1 MCIALNKIMRTNIEL
16 DDELVEQA
24 FALTG
29 IRTKKEL
36 INFALAEL
44 VKSRSPKNLLDLAGE
59 IEFAEGFDTDM
70 VRINRYVID

>member
-16 DDELVEQA
+16 DDELVKQA
-24 FALTG
+24 FALTR

-44 VKSRSPKNLLDLAGE
+44 VKSRSPKNLLDLAGK
-59 IEFAEGFDTDM
+59 IEFSEGFDTDT
-70 VRINRYVID
+70 VRTNRYVID

>member
-1 MCIALNKIMRTNIEL
+1 MRTNIEL

-59 IEFAEGFDTDM
+59 IEFREGFDTDA
-70 VRINRYVID
+70 VRTNRYVID

>member
-36 INFALAEL
+36 VNFALAEL
-44 VKSRSPKNLLDLAGE
+44 VKSRSPKNLLDLAGK
-59 IEFAEGFDTDM
+59 IEFSEGFNTDV
-70 VRINRYVID
+70 VRTNRYVID

>member
-1 MCIALNKIMRTNIEL
+1 MCITLNKIMRTNIEL
-16 DDELVEQA
+16 NDELVEQA

-59 IEFAEGFDTDM
+59 IEFSEDFNTDV
-70 VRINRYVID
+70 VRTNRYVID

>member
-1 MCIALNKIMRTNIEL
+1 MRTNIEL

-59 IEFAEGFDTDM
+59 IEFVEGFDTDM
-70 VRINRYVID
+70 VRTNRYVID